1 MFRGFCKPEGRG
13 PGDSTGRSRLSVPRR
28 TADRKIEKR
37 LCPMRVLDALAR
49 ATKPREK
56 PAKLRLRIRQ
66 SVPRGTRQALRVTI
80 RCRVADSHCLHLRFP
95 PLCFARWTL
104 CSMWNVSGLLKW
116 ARKCWP
122 IDCHASAIL
131 TMRPAPNYVVANHNR
146 FALCCE
152 QLRFS

>member
-1 MFRGFCKPEGRG
+1 MGSANQRG
-13 PGDSTGRSRLSVPRR
+13 PWTRTPPGRSRLRVPRGTVERRIASVPMRCW
-28 TADRKIEKR
+28 TDWPAIQNPR
-37 LCPMRVLDALAR
+37 LAGG
-49 ATKPREK
+49 T
-56 PAKLRLRIRQ
+56 LRIRP
-66 SVPRGTRQALRVTI
+66 SVPRGTRQALRVMI
-80 RCRVADSHCLHLRFP
+80 RCRAPLTSHSPSFKTS

-104 CSMWNVSGLLKW
+104 CSTWNVPWLLKW

-131 TMRPAPNYVVANHNR
+131 TMRSAPNYVVANHNR